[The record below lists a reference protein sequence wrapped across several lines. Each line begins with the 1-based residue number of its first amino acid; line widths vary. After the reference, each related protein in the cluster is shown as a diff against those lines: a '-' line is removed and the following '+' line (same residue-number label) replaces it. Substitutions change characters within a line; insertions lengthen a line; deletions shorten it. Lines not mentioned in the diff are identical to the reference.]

1 MSPLAGKD
9 ADMSGNTGS
18 SKGNDG
24 TEPSGPPT
32 GYRVSVV
39 PGALEISARL
49 STPEEVR
56 NLMKVLRAGLTI
68 LEDTADGNMDKPLS
82 LTKRVAGMGT
92 AATKQENKC
101 VPAVSGVSLV

>member
-1 MSPLAGKD
+1 MSTLAGKD

-68 LEDTADGNMDKPLS
+68 LEDTTDGNMDKPLS
-82 LTKRVAGMGT
+82 MTKRVAGMGT

-101 VPAVSGVSLV
+101 MPAVSGVSLV